1 MENPIT
7 FRWLIEPE
15 EMREYFRRRQA
26 AYRAQA
32 IHTVGE
38 WPMHTDKGRF
48 DYWQS
53 VKREALLREV
63 QYA

>member
-32 IHTVGE
+32 IHMVGE
-38 WPMHTDKGRF
+38 WPMHTHKGRF
-48 DYWQS
+48 DY
-53 VKREALLREV
+53 
-63 QYA
+63 